1 MIHVA
6 ILGAG
11 IGREHLAAFRAL
23 KDRFTVRAVV
33 DQDLARVED
42 IRQDGDSFR
51 ALKDI
56 DQALA
61 DPQVQVVDICLPPH
75 LHASVTQRALAAG
88 KHVICE
94 KPLATSLAD
103 VDEIRRAAQAADRKV
118 YPVFQYRWG
127 PSLAQLR
134 HLMTCGLTG
143 QLQVAALETHW
154 SRGADYYAVPWRG

>member
-1 MIHVA
+1 MIDVA

-23 KDRFTVRAVV
+23 KDSFAVRAVV

-75 LHASVTQRALAAG
+75 LHASVTQR
-88 KHVICE
+88 
-94 KPLATSLAD
+94 
-103 VDEIRRAAQAADRKV
+103 DRKST
-118 YPVFQYRWG
+118 RLNSSHRSLSRM
-127 PSLAQLR
+127 PSSA
-134 HLMTCGLTG
+134 
-143 QLQVAALETHW
+143 
-154 SRGADYYAVPWRG
+154 

>member
-1 MIHVA
+1 MIDVA

-23 KDRFTVRAVV
+23 KDSFTVRAVV
-33 DQDLARVED
+33 DQDLARVET

-51 ALKDI
+51 ALRDI
-56 DQALA
+56 DEALA
-61 DPQVQVVDICLPPH
+61 DPQVQVIDICLPPH

-103 VDEIRRAAQAADRKV
+103 V
-118 YPVFQYRWG
+118 
-127 PSLAQLR
+127 
-134 HLMTCGLTG
+134 
-143 QLQVAALETHW
+143 
-154 SRGADYYAVPWRG
+154 